1 MKSNTFPLTD
11 IIKKC
16 GLVAAAG
23 KVGDDRLV
31 EGGYASD
38 LLSDVMANARKGD
51 IWITLQIHQ
60 NIVAVAVLKEISA
73 IVVINGRKPEPELLE
88 KAAKE
93 RIPVLTSPLPAFE
106 LIGKLYGLGVSGL
119 R

>member
-1 MKSNTFPLTD
+1 MKNKVFPLSE
-11 IIKKC
+11 IIKAC
-16 GLVAAAG
+16 GLEKVAG
-23 KVGDDRLV
+23 KNITDRPV
-31 EGGYASD
+31 AGGYASD
-38 LLSDVMANARKGD
+38 LLSDVMANAKNGD
-51 IWITLQIHQ
+51 IWITLQTHP

-73 IVVINGRKPEPELLE
+73 IVIINGRKPEPEMLE

-93 RIPVLTSPLPAFE
+93 GIPVLVSPLPAFE